1 MNPPDPTGDG
11 VPGAFTVYGGGLAAD
26 PAGPS
31 RASRGE
37 KMPKV
42 FAGWRF
48 VLSPPPSSSLRLHRP
63 ARRSVT
69 FERELEPGMDVLR
82 EQTPEPTGFDSDEA
96 DSGSGRGRRRD
107 RRSHRRHHHRRRRL
121 PWWLT
126 SEGLAPYLDRVRGA
140 PMIRLTRTMRGEGI
154 RLFGKGPLVKADAPE
169 GGGARGHGSSDSG
182 SSSRAA
188 GANNAE
194 NFTPHG

>member
-48 VLSPPPSSSLRLHRP
+48 VLSPPPSSSLRLQGGG
-63 ARRSVT
+63 RRSVT

-169 GGGARGHGSSDSG
+169 GGGARGHGSVSY
-182 SSSRAA
+182 
-188 GANNAE
+188 
-194 NFTPHG
+194 THLTLPTT

>member
-31 RASRGE
+31 RASRGK

-96 DSGSGRGRRRD
+96 DSGRGRRRD
-107 RRSHRRHHHRRRRL
+107 RRSHRRHRRL

-154 RLFGKGPLVKADAPE
+154 RLFGMGKAEAPE
-169 GGGARGHGSSDSG
+169 GGARGGGSSESG
-182 SSSRAA
+182 SSSSSSTIVFA
-188 GANNAE
+188 
-194 NFTPHG
+194 